1 MPLARYL
8 TLPKA
13 DRDDIITNDQAAA
26 DAAWTL
32 GVCQTTFNRILHF
45 EEQHGN
51 RTGDLISMP
60 TSAPKS
66 LQDYLA
72 LMLREKRTRNGTG
85 ADLTSNP
92 RLPRFL
98 MVCCSSLAA
107 DTAPL
112 TPSTVWLD

>member
-8 TLPKA
+8 ALLQPA
-13 DRDDIITNDQAAA
+13 RDDIINNDQAAA

-32 GVCQTTFNRILHF
+32 TVCQTTFNRILHF

-66 LQDYLA
+66 LQDYIA
-72 LMLREKRTRNGTG
+72 LLLREKRIRNGTG

-98 MVCCSSLAA
+98 ML
-107 DTAPL
+107 L
-112 TPSTVWLD
+112 TS